1 MNHFVNGFSPISFA
15 GFLSIITLLL
25 GGVACAG
32 RWLSVRVLVGTW
44 CLACFI
50 LITAYSSVLIS
61 FVISPNLKPVI
72 TSVYDIPKVH
82 GLQVLIENNS
92 TFHKVLNIYNKEKIF

>member
-1 MNHFVNGFSPISFA
+1 MRWSLVVRSS
-15 GFLSIITLLL
+15 
-25 GGVACAG
+25 AC
-32 RWLSVRVLVGTW
+32 WHLVPR
-44 CLACFI
+44 LF